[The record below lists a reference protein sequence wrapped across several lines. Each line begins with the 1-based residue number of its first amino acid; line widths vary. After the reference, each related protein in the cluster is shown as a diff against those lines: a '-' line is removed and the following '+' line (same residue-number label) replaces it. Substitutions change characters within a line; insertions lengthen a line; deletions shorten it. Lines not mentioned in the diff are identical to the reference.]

1 MTQMMFV
8 LEDME
13 EEESDQ
19 VAGIWELEGDE
30 IPCVMEVCISHV
42 NDRLYWV
49 HTQKEWTGVHPVG
62 AKEARQCLAAYIT
75 MNGVKVY
82 MLFDSGSTPDLG
94 SPDFA
99 WVTKVSTFQLDN
111 PVPIQLGCISS

>member
-1 MTQMMFV
+1 
-8 LEDME
+8 ME

-19 VAGIWELEGDE
+19 VTGNWELEGDE

-75 MNGVKVY
+75 VNSVKAFCLWEYPRSNEPGLCLGNKGVN
-82 MLFDSGSTPDLG
+82 LSTG
-94 SPDFA
+94 
-99 WVTKVSTFQLDN
+99 
-111 PVPIQLGCISS
+111 